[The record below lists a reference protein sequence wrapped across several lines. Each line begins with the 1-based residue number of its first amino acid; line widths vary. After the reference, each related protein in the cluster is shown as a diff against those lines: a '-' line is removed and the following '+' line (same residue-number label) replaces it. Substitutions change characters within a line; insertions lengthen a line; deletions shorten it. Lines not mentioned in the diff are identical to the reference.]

1 MDQSPVTG
9 ASETL
14 HPLAVDAST
23 LARWMRAGICC
34 SLVDVREPWERAIC
48 RIADSRAIPLGELAD
63 RLAELPRSNQP
74 LVVYCHHGGR
84 SIQAVIWLRRIGFPN
99 AVSLDGGI
107 EAWSVAIDPSVPTY

>member
-23 LARWMRAGICC
+23 LARWMQAGVCC

-74 LVVYCHHGGR
+74 FVVYCHHGGR
-84 SIQAVIWLRRIGFPN
+84 SIQAVIWLRRTGFPN